1 MIGALLGTIV
11 VGMALGYAF
20 LDVSAKPL
28 FDDTLM
34 AALDFM
40 GFVAGIEIGS
50 NRSLLKRICTPKNMA
65 LAVALPLGTV
75 IGSLGGAYFSHFVTG
90 IGAADSVLV
99 GSGLGWYSLSS
110 VIIST
115 MHSTEL
121 GTIAFFANICTDS
134 YFGALAQAYLYCSR
148 WRWYYGFAAAPGNQS
163 GGNAHSDVFFYQR
176 TGFILAGTGAAV
188 AAFAISIVVFYRRV

>member
-28 FDDTLM
+28 LDDTLM

-90 IGAADSVLV
+90 IGAADSVLA

-121 GTIAFFANICTDS
+121 GTIAFFANMLREVSSFVLIPILARWHKLICI
-134 YFGALAQAYLYCSR
+134 
-148 WRWYYGFAAAPGNQS
+148 APG
-163 GGNAHSDVFFYQR
+163 G
-176 TGFILAGTGAAV
+176 AGTMDSLLPLVIKAAGMHTAMFSFINGLV
-188 AAFAISIVVFYRRV
+188 LSLLVPVLLSLLLQ

>member
-28 FDDTLM
+28 LDDTLM

-50 NRSLLKRICTPKNMA
+50 NRSLLKRICTPKNMV
-65 LAVALPLGTV
+65 LAVALPVGTV
-75 IGSLGGAYFSHFVTG
+75 IGSLGGAYISHFVTG
-90 IGAADSVLV
+90 ISAADSVLV
-99 GSGLGWYSLSS
+99 GAGLGWYSLSS

-121 GTIAFFANICTDS
+121 GTIAFFANMLREVSSFVLIPILARWHKLICI
-134 YFGALAQAYLYCSR
+134 
-148 WRWYYGFAAAPGNQS
+148 APG
-163 GGNAHSDVFFYQR
+163 G
-176 TGFILAGTGAAV
+176 AGTMDSLLPLVIKAAGMHTAMFSFINGLV
-188 AAFAISIVVFYRRV
+188 LSLLVPVLLSLLLQ

>member
-28 FDDTLM
+28 LDDTLM

-121 GTIAFFANICTDS
+121 GTIAFFANMLREVSSFVLIPILARWHKLICI
-134 YFGALAQAYLYCSR
+134 
-148 WRWYYGFAAAPGNQS
+148 APG
-163 GGNAHSDVFFYQR
+163 G
-176 TGFILAGTGAAV
+176 AGTMDSLLPLVIKAAGMHIAMFSFINGLV
-188 AAFAISIVVFYRRV
+188 LSLLVPVLLSLLLQ

>member
-28 FDDTLM
+28 LDDTLR

-121 GTIAFFANICTDS
+121 GTIAFFANMLREVSSFVLIPILARWHKLICI
-134 YFGALAQAYLYCSR
+134 
-148 WRWYYGFAAAPGNQS
+148 APG
-163 GGNAHSDVFFYQR
+163 G
-176 TGFILAGTGAAV
+176 AGTMDSLLPLVIKAAGMHTAMFSFINGLV
-188 AAFAISIVVFYRRV
+188 LSLLVPVLLSLLLQ